1 MARDLSP
8 RCRQCR
14 REGMRLYLKGDRCYS
29 AKCAIER
36 RAYPPGQQ
44 TQVRRKVSPY
54 GLQLREK
61 QKMRRTYGVLERQ
74 FRRYFQLAERRKGV
88 TGELLLQVLER
99 RLDNTVYRMG
109 FASSRQQGR
118 QLVNHRHFTVNGKVV
133 AVASYEVQP
142 GDVIEV
148 REKSRQQAMI
158 QAAVASAPGRRLPAW
173 LEVDLQAMRGRVV
186 SVPARE
192 DIDIDVQEQ
201 LVVEFYSR

>member
-1 MARDLSP
+1 
-8 RCRQCR
+8 
-14 REGMRLYLKGDRCYS
+14 MRLYLKGDRCYS

-118 QLVNHRHFTVNGKVV
+118 QLVNHRHFTVNGRVV

-173 LEVDLQAMRGRVV
+173 LEVDLEAMRGRVV
-186 SVPARE
+186 SAPARE

>member
-1 MARDLSP
+1 MARDLTP

-29 AKCAIER
+29 PKCGVER

-61 QKMRRTYGVLERQ
+61 QKIRRTYGVLERP
-74 FRRYFQLAERRKGV
+74 FRRYFATAERRKGV
-88 TGELLLQVLER
+88 TGELLLQILER

-109 FASSRQQGR
+109 FASSRQQAR
-118 QLVNHRHFTVNGKVV
+118 QLVNHRGLTVNGRVT

-142 GDVIEV
+142 GDEIEV
-148 REKSRQQAMI
+148 RPANRQSPMI
-158 QAAVASAPGRRLPAW
+158 QAAVAGAPGRRLPAW

-186 SVPARE
+186 SLPARE

>member
-1 MARDLSP
+1 
-8 RCRQCR
+8 
-14 REGMRLYLKGDRCYS
+14 MRLYLKGDRCYS
-29 AKCAIER
+29 PKCSIER

-61 QKMRRTYGVLERQ
+61 QKMRRTYGVLERP
-74 FRRYFQLAERRKGV
+74 FRRYFAQAERRKGV
-88 TGELLLQVLER
+88 TGELLLQILER
-99 RLDNTVYRMG
+99 RLDSTIYRMG
-109 FASSRQQGR
+109 FASSRQQAR

-133 AVASYEVQP
+133 AVASREVQP
-142 GDVIEV
+142 GDVAEV
-148 REKSRQQAMI
+148 REKSRKNTVI

-173 LEVDLQAMRGRVV
+173 LEVDLQTMRGRVV
-186 SVPARE
+186 SLPARE

>member
-8 RCRQCR
+8 RCRRCR

-29 AKCAIER
+29 PKCGIER

-61 QKMRRTYGVLERQ
+61 QKIRRTYGVLERP
-74 FRRYFQLAERRKGV
+74 FRRYFEIAGRRKGV
-88 TGELLLQVLER
+88 TGELLLQMLER
-99 RLDNTVYRMG
+99 RLDNAVYRMG
-109 FASSRQQGR
+109 FATSRQQGR
-118 QLVNHRHFTVNGKVV
+118 QLVNHRHFTVNGKT
-133 AVASYEVQP
+133 AATASYEVQP
-142 GDVIEV
+142 GDAIEV
-148 REKSRQQAMI
+148 RPKSRPNVMI

-186 SVPARE
+186 SLPARE

>member
-1 MARDLSP
+1 MARNLDP

-14 REGMRLYLKGDRCYS
+14 REGMRLYLKGERCYS
-29 AKCAIER
+29 PKCAIER

-61 QKMRRTYGVLERQ
+61 QKIRRAYGILERQ
-74 FRRYFQLAERRKGV
+74 FRRYFRLAERRKGV
-88 TGELLLQVLER
+88 TGELLLQILER

-109 FASSRQQGR
+109 FASSRQQAR
-118 QLVNHRHFTVNGKVV
+118 QLVNHRHFTVNGRVV
-133 AVASYEVQP
+133 AIASYEVQP

-148 REKSRQQAMI
+148 RPTSRQAPAI
-158 QAAVASAPGRRLPAW
+158 QAAVAAAPGRRLPAW
-173 LEVDLQAMRGRVV
+173 LEVDLEAMRGRVV
-186 SVPARE
+186 ALPTRE
-192 DIDIDVQEQ
+192 DVDLDVQEQ